1 MKKIAKILSVL
12 AVFAFASSSA
22 MYSQE
27 PPKGF
32 VKIPAASIKG
42 NETWKPES
50 KVFVSGRKLEIAPF
64 YMSDHEVT
72 RIEYEAVIGS
82 DPSDTGPYQKNG
94 SFVYRRDVAD
104 NTPVTDVS
112 WFDAL
117 VYCNTLSIKEGL
129 APCYAIGGETDPAK
143 WKRKKGEIPS
153 PKDGRLYKTW
163 CNATCD
169 FTADGYRL
177 PTEAEWEWAARGGE
191 SYHWAGSN
199 DFEETAWCSYYFCP
213 GKPVEVKTKKANGYG
228 LYDMSGNVSE
238 WCWDRCRYINDEFGF
253 IVSFEDISSDTP
265 ATGSASG
272 SVRCERG
279 GYFDAAP
286 NRCTVDF
293 RDGSSPSRGRSRR
306 GFRVVRTA
314 K

>member
-22 MYSQE
+22 MYSQN

-32 VKIPAASIKG
+32 VKIPATSIKG

-50 KVFVSGRKLEIAPF
+50 ETLSGLKLEIAPF

-72 RIEYEAVIGS
+72 RGEYKAVIGN
-82 DPSDTGPYQKNG
+82 DPSRAPARNKSGKELTGDNAKNNP
-94 SFVYRRDVAD
+94 A
-104 NTPVTDVS
+104 TDVS
-112 WFDAL
+112 WLDAL

-143 WKRKKGEIPS
+143 WKRTPWGDTPNVYDREFYEWTS
-153 PKDGRLYKTW
+153 G
-163 CNATCD
+163 AQCD

-177 PTEAEWEWAARGGE
+177 PTEYEWEWAARGGE
-191 SYHWAGSN
+191 SYTYAGSEKA
-199 DFEETAWCSYYFCP
+199 DKVAWYGYLFDGILGSDC
-213 GKPVEVKTKKANGYG
+213 GGTRDVKTKKPNGYG

-238 WCWDRCRYINDEFGF
+238 WCWPYDHTGAHGG
-253 IVSFEDISSDTP
+253 SWADIP
-265 ATGSASG
+265 E
-272 SVRCERG
+272 C
-279 GYFDAAP
+279 
-286 NRCTVDF
+286 CTVSYIDYAVEKH
-293 RDGSSPSRGRSRR
+293 RR
-306 GFRVVRTA
+306 YGTVGFRVVRTA

>member
-12 AVFAFASSSA
+12 AVFAFAPSSA
-22 MYSQE
+22 MYSQN

-32 VKIPAASIKG
+32 VKIPPASIKG

-50 KVFVSGRKLEIAPF
+50 KVFIGGKREIAPF

-72 RIEYEAVIGS
+72 RGEYKAVMGS
-82 DPSDTGPYQKNG
+82 DPSRALARNKSGKELTGDNAKNN
-94 SFVYRRDVAD
+94 SA
-104 NTPVTDVS
+104 TDVS
-112 WFDAL
+112 WLDAL
-117 VYCNTLSIKEGL
+117 VYCNTLSVKEGL
-129 APCYAIGGETDPAK
+129 TPCYAIGGETDPAK

-153 PKDGRLYKTW
+153 PEDGRLYKTW

-238 WCWDRCRYINDEFGF
+238 WCWSYN
-253 IVSFEDISSDTP
+253 SDG
-265 ATGSASG
+265 AHGGSWAD
-272 SVRCERG
+272 VPEC
-279 GYFDAAP
+279 
-286 NRCTVDF
+286 CTVSYIDYAVEKH
-293 RDGSSPSRGRSRR
+293 RR
-306 GFRVVRTA
+306 YGTVGFRVVCTA

>member
-1 MKKIAKILSVL
+1 MKKIVKILSVL
-12 AVFAFASSSA
+12 AVFAFAPSSA
-22 MYSQE
+22 MYSQN

-82 DPSDTGPYQKNG
+82 DPSNTGPYQKNG

-238 WCWDRCRYINDEFGF
+238 WCWSYN
-253 IVSFEDISSDTP
+253 SDG
-265 ATGSASG
+265 AHGGSWAD
-272 SVRCERG
+272 VPEC
-279 GYFDAAP
+279 
-286 NRCTVDF
+286 CTVSYIDYAVEKH
-293 RDGSSPSRGRSRR
+293 RR
-306 GFRVVRTA
+306 YGTVGFRVVRTA

>member
-1 MKKIAKILSVL
+1 MKKIARVLSVL

-22 MYSQE
+22 VYSQN

-50 KVFVSGRKLEIAPF
+50 KVFVSGRRLEIAPF

-72 RIEYEAVIGS
+72 RIEYEAVIGN

-104 NTPVTDVS
+104 NTPVTNVS

-228 LYDMSGNVSE
+228 LYDMCGNVSE
-238 WCWDRCRYINDEFGF
+238 WCWDRCRCINDEFGF

-265 ATGSASG
+265 AAGSASG